1 MALTLVLGPANSA
14 KAGRVLGA
22 YAAQAARGALLIVP
36 TTADARHYGREL
48 IDDGVVLGSVLTFGA
63 LAAEIARRAD
73 YGGRRLT
80 ELQRQRVL
88 ARVLARAE
96 LPSLRESATAPGFAA
111 AAGAMISEL
120 QRELV
125 GVARF
130 RAALRAWA
138 AQDIRRAAY
147 GRDLGRIYADYV
159 AELQRCD
166 RVDSELYA
174 WRSVDALRAAPSAWG
189 SDPVLFYG
197 FDDLDGVQ
205 RDVVQ
210 TLAGPAGAAVTVSL
224 TYEAGREALAARAE
238 TVEALRPMAAEVET
252 LESQDEHYTDGSR
265 VVLHHLERHLFAVR
279 APRLSEPVDP
289 GAARAVTLL
298 EAGGERAE
306 AELVAS
312 EILELIGAGVPGEEI
327 AVLYRSPAAASLV
340 RRVFEQYG
348 VRVSANAALALGHTT
363 LGRALL
369 AAARCAWTGDQ
380 AGPEELVSY
389 LRAPGLLDGPE
400 TADRLDALARRR
412 ALTSA
417 DELRAVAAEIAS
429 DDGPFV
435 ADLTAALALL
445 DALRTATAAPGTA
458 AAHAPGAG
466 GIEAEGGAGRPDGA
480 GAGLCAL
487 ARELLA
493 APHRGRAPE
502 LDGDEAVDAAALAAL
517 VAAVAELSALTPAP
531 TGPELLELLP
541 ELPVASGRG
550 PVELDDPEA
559 VLLADPISVRARRF
573 RVGFVCGLQEG
584 EFPRAGRVQPFL
596 SDERR
601 RELASAS
608 GLVLRA
614 REDALA
620 AERYL
625 FYSAVSRATER
636 VYLAYR
642 SSDEEGNLALPSPF
656 IADVAELLWP
666 AWSQRRRRRLLSD
679 VVWGPAE
686 APTERERE
694 RGVAAALA
702 PLTGDAPGPARTL
715 GVDALAQVRHTRVVS
730 AGALER
736 YGDCPVRWLVESQLS
751 PRQLAPD
758 DEPLVRG
765 SLIHEL
771 LEGLLAELGEA
782 VSERTL
788 PRALEILERQLGQL
802 GGRARALGAG
812 QPPVVRAGALR
823 AIEAALRR
831 YLAHEAVTSEGWRP
845 VALERRFGFDESE
858 GSLPPL
864 ALGDGL
870 EPVLVRGAI
879 DRIDV
884 DGAGRALVRD
894 YKSGAPRADWPA
906 ARWKPDRR
914 VQVALYMLV
923 VRDLEHLDV
932 IAGNYQP
939 LRGDDLRARG
949 VFADEVDAAAG
960 FHAGDKRSREKFDA
974 ELADASARAVELA
987 TRLRAGDVE
996 PCPSTCSRDGCAY
1009 PAICRSQ

>member
-1 MALTLVLGPANSA
+1 MTLTLVLGPANSA

-22 YAAQAARGALLIVP
+22 YAAQAARGALLVVP
-36 TTADARHYGREL
+36 TAADARHYGREL
-48 IDDGVVLGSVLTFGA
+48 IDDGIVLGAVLTFGA
-63 LAAEIARRAD
+63 LASEIARRAD

-80 ELQRQRVL
+80 ELQRRRVL

-138 AQDIRRAAY
+138 AQDVRRAPY
-147 GRDLGRIYADYV
+147 GRDLGRIYADYA
-159 AELQRCD
+159 AELERLD
-166 RVDSELYA
+166 RVDVELYA
-174 WRSVDALRAAPSAWG
+174 WRAIDALRAAPAAWG

-205 RDVVQ
+205 RDAVQ

-238 TVEALRPMAAEVET
+238 TVEALRPVADEVET
-252 LESQDEHYTDGSR
+252 LGPQDDHYADGSR
-265 VVLHHLERHLFAVR
+265 AVLHHLERHLFAVG
-279 APRLSEPVDP
+279 AARLELPEPVDQD
-289 GAARAVTLL
+289 ASRAVTLL

-312 EILELIGAGVPGEEI
+312 EIVGLIRAGVPGHEI
-327 AVLYRSPAAASLV
+327 AVLYRSPAAAPLV
-340 RRVFEQYG
+340 ARVLEQYG
-348 VRVSANAALALGHTT
+348 VRVAGSRELALAHTT
-363 LGRALL
+363 LGGCLL
-369 AAARCAWTGDQ
+369 AAAACAWTPDE
-380 AGPEELVSY
+380 AGPEELVAY
-389 LRAPGLLDGPE
+389 LRAPGLLDEPE

-412 ALTSA
+412 ALMTA
-417 DELRAVAAEIAS
+417 GALRAAAAEMAA
-429 DDGPFV
+429 DREPPA
-435 ADLTAALALL
+435 ADLRAALALL
-445 DALRTATAAPGTA
+445 DALA
-458 AAHAPGAG
+458 AAA
-466 GIEAEGGAGRPDGA
+466 AEPDGA

-493 APHRGRAPE
+493 APHLGRAPE
-502 LDGDEAVDAAALAAL
+502 LSGDEAVDGAALATL
-517 VAAVAELSALTPAP
+517 VTAVAELSALTPAP
-531 TGPELLELLP
+531 TAPELLELLP
-541 ELPVASGRG
+541 ELPVAAAPG
-550 PVELDDPEA
+550 PADSDDPGA

-573 RVGFVCGLQEG
+573 RVVFVCGLQEG
-584 EFPRAGRVQPFL
+584 EFPRAGRLQPFL

-666 AWSQRRRRRLLSD
+666 TWSQRRRRRLLSD
-679 VVWGPAE
+679 VVWGPGE

-694 RGVAAALA
+694 RGLAAALA
-702 PLTGDAPGPARTL
+702 PRTGEPPGPARML

-751 PRQLAPD
+751 PRRLAPD

-771 LEGLLAELGEA
+771 LERLLAELGEA
-782 VSERTL
+782 VSEQSL
-788 PRALEILERQLGQL
+788 PRALAILGRELGQL
-802 GGRARALGAG
+802 GGRAWALGAG
-812 QPPVVRAGALR
+812 APPVVRAGALR

-831 YLAHEAVTSEGWRP
+831 YLEHEAATSEGWRP
-845 VALERRFGFDESE
+845 VALERRFGFDEE

-864 ALGDGL
+864 ALGDGP

-884 DGAGRALVRD
+884 DRAGRALVRD

-923 VRDLEHLDV
+923 VRELEQLDV

-949 VFADEVDAAAG
+949 VFSDEVGDVAG
-960 FHAGDKRSREKFDA
+960 FHAGDMRSREELDQ
-974 ELADASARAVELA
+974 ELADAAARAVELA
-987 TRLRAGDVE
+987 ARLRAGDVE